1 MAKETAQRLGYEGLH
16 EVKEWLEATTRFAFS
31 FTVWDNEA
39 MCTRPCPDGTL
50 KALDLEGMTV
60 GDPKERPRPVS
71 VECKKYTTVGGQAED
86 YREFLAVAYANT
98 VHIIDTIGEDAERE
112 FLWVTYHPF
121 SQTRWNEL
129 LTVSHL
135 RECIEQYAT
144 LLEGANI
151 NDDLLASVAQRISV
165 MVVGQRQVDL
175 RLTKDEAGLAL
186 LHLRKEGYR
195 A

>member
-1 MAKETAQRLGYEGLH
+1 M
-16 EVKEWLEATTRFAFS
+16 
-31 FTVWDNEA
+31 
-39 MCTRPCPDGTL
+39 

-60 GDPKERPRPVS
+60 GDPNERPRPVS
-71 VECKKYTTVGGQAED
+71 VECKKYTTVGGQAD
-86 YREFLAVAYANT
+86 GYREFLAVAYANT
-98 VHIIDTIGEDAERE
+98 AHIINTMSGDAERE

-121 SQTRWNEL
+121 SQNRWNKL

-135 RECIEQYAT
+135 RECIEEYAA
-144 LLEGANI
+144 LLNGAKI
-151 NDDLLASVAQRISV
+151 NDDLLATVAQRIGV

-186 LHLRKEGYR
+186 HHLRKAGYR

>member
-1 MAKETAQRLGYEGLH
+1 MAKETAQRLGYEGLY

-31 FTVWDNEA
+31 FTVWDNEM
-39 MCTRPCPDGTL
+39 MCTRPCPDGTM

-60 GDPKERPRPVS
+60 GDPNERPRPVS
-71 VECKKYTTVGGQAED
+71 VECKKYTTVGGQAD
-86 YREFLAVAYANT
+86 GYREFLAVAYANT
-98 VHIIDTIGEDAERE
+98 AHIINTMSGDAERE

-135 RECIEQYAT
+135 RGCIEQYAA
-144 LLEGANI
+144 LLNGAKI
-151 NDDLLASVAQRISV
+151 NDDLLATVAQRIGV

-186 LHLRKEGYR
+186 HHLRKAGYR

>member
-1 MAKETAQRLGYEGLH
+1 MAKETAQRIGWEGLH

-31 FTVWDNEA
+31 FTVWDNEM
-39 MCTRPCPDGTL
+39 MCTRPCPDGTM
-50 KALDLEGMTV
+50 KALDLEGVTV
-60 GDPKERPRPVS
+60 GAPGERPRPVS
-71 VECKKYTTVGGQAED
+71 VECKKYTTVGGQAEG

-98 VHIIDTIGEDAERE
+98 VHVIDAMGGDAERD

-135 RECIEQYAT
+135 RECVEEHDT
-144 LLEGANI
+144 LLGGAQI
-151 NDDLLASVAQRISV
+151 EDDLLATVAQRIGV
-165 MVVGQRQVDL
+165 MVVGQRQVNL

-186 LHLRKEGYR
+186 HHLRKAGYR

>member
-1 MAKETAQRLGYEGLH
+1 MAKETAHRIGYEGLH
-16 EVKEWLEATTRFAFS
+16 EIKEWLEATTRFAIS
-31 FTVWDNEA
+31 YTVWDSEP
-39 MCTRPCPDGTL
+39 MCTRECPDGTM
-50 KALDLEGMTV
+50 KALDLEGNTV
-60 GDPKERPRPVS
+60 GKPGERPRPVS
-71 VECKKYTTVGGQAED
+71 VECKKYTTVGGQAES

-98 VHIIDTIGEDAERE
+98 VHTINSMGGDAERQ

-129 LTVSHL
+129 ETMTHL
-135 RECIEQYAT
+135 RECVEEYDT
-144 LLEGANI
+144 LLKGAKI
-151 NDDLLASVAQRISV
+151 DDDLLAKVAKRISV

-186 LHLRKEGYR
+186 HHLRKDGYR

>member
-1 MAKETAQRLGYEGLH
+1 M
-16 EVKEWLEATTRFAFS
+16 
-31 FTVWDNEA
+31 
-39 MCTRPCPDGTL
+39 
-50 KALDLEGMTV
+50 
-60 GDPKERPRPVS
+60 
-71 VECKKYTTVGGQAED
+71 
-86 YREFLAVAYANT
+86 AYANT
-98 VHIIDTIGEDAERE
+98 AHIINTMSGDAERE

-135 RECIEQYAT
+135 RECIEQYAA
-144 LLEGANI
+144 LLNGAKI
-151 NDDLLASVAQRISV
+151 NDDLLATVAQRIGV

-186 LHLRKEGYR
+186 HHLRKAGYR

>member
-16 EVKEWLEATTRFAFS
+16 EIKEWLEATTRFAFTY
-31 FTVWDNEA
+31 TVWDSEP
-39 MCTRPCPDGTL
+39 MCTRECPDGTK
-50 KALDLEGMTV
+50 KALDLEGNTV
-60 GDPKERPRPVS
+60 GKPGDRPRPVS
-71 VECKKYTTVGGQAED
+71 VECKRYTTVGGQGKG

-98 VHIIDTIGEDAERE
+98 VFAIDSLGQDAERE

-121 SQTRWNEL
+121 SQSNWNKL
-129 LTVSHL
+129 LTVKHL
-135 RECIEQYAT
+135 RGCVLEYQG
-144 LLEGANI
+144 LLNGAEI
-151 NDDLLASVAQRISV
+151 DDDLLATVAERIGV

-186 LHLRKEGYR
+186 YYLRKEGYR